1 MREGLYKVDFHTV
14 HGSGCGVIYASG
26 GKLRGGNSAFSFLGY
41 YQRKG
46 DTISAKVQTQRINHD
61 PAFKSLFG
69 FEGVT
74 LTLSG
79 RTNGEMVDFE
89 GSALQAPGVN
99 FKAVLTH
106 LSD

>member
-1 MREGLYKVDFHTV
+1 VREGLYKVDFHTV
-14 HGSGCGVIYASG
+14 HGSGCGVIHAIG
-26 GKLRGGNSAFSFLGY
+26 GRLRGGNSAFAFIGN
-41 YQRKG
+41 YQRNG
-46 DTISAKVQTQRINHD
+46 ETISAKVSTLRFNHD
-61 PAFKSLFG
+61 PDFKSLFG

-79 RTNGEMVDFE
+79 TPNGDMVDFE
-89 GSALQAPGVN
+89 GTALQAPGVN